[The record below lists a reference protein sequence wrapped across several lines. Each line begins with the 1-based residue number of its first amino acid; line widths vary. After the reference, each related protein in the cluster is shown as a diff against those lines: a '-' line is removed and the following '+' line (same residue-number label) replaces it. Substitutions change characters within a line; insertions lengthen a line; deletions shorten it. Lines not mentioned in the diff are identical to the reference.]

1 MMNRL
6 ILLITIFAGLISPD
20 KIVGQVTIGTDI
32 PPHDSAILE
41 LVASDKGFLGP
52 QVALSDIEDEVT
64 IPNSADGLLVFNI
77 NNSDLS
83 VDEEKRVKAG
93 KFYYWSTGLK
103 KWLEIIDLNELE
115 NKIEVELDKLGIPRP
130 AIFRVNGTNDIPVAQ
145 AGKGINNILS
155 GVLYGNQIPVPF
167 VTEINK
173 IPEYVTFEII
183 NGKPTLT
190 FKPGVYSITFS
201 FNFFATSSAPNCTNS
216 SYFMEFPIDS
226 SAGDDRA
233 RIHAN
238 VPHVGGSN
246 GHHSGSISYVTKLT
260 EDNTWPILF
269 GLGQAGN
276 CLTTSYYGRAGHSLS
291 NSGSF
296 LYILRIAD

>member
-1 MMNRL
+1 MNRL
-6 ILLITIFAGLISPD
+6 ILLTVIFTGLISSG
-20 KIVGQVTIGTDI
+20 KIIGQVTIGADS
-32 PPHDSAILE
+32 PPHSSAILE
-41 LVASDKGFLGP
+41 LIASDKGFLGP
-52 QVALSDIEDEVT
+52 RIALNDTEDVVT
-64 IPNSADGLLVFNI
+64 ILDPADGLLIFNTK
-77 NNSDLS
+77 NSDLS
-83 VDEEKRVKAG
+83 VDEGKRVAAG
-93 KFYYWSTGLK
+93 KFYYWSTNLN
-103 KWLEIIDLNELE
+103 KWLEIIDSDELE
-115 NKIEVELDKLGIPRP
+115 NRIEAELAKLGIPRP
-130 AIFRVNGTNDIPVAQ
+130 AIFRVNGTNDIPVTQ

-167 VTEINK
+167 ITEVNK
-173 IPEYVTFEII
+173 IPEYLTFEII
-183 NGKPTLT
+183 AGKPTLT
-190 FKPGVYSITFS
+190 FKPGVYSISFS

-216 SYFMEFPIDS
+216 SYFMEFPIDL

-260 EDNTWPILF
+260 EINTWTILF

-276 CLTTSYYGRAGHSLS
+276 CLTTSYYGRGGHSLS
-291 NSGSF
+291 NDGSF